1 MMAAMQK
8 LGIEIVIDESV
19 VKRETE
25 SVMATEFFQS
35 LMNQPAAM
43 RRSSA

>member
-8 LGIEIVIDESV
+8 LGIEIAIDEGV

-25 SVMATEFFQS
+25 SVMATEFFQN
-35 LMNQPAAM
+35 LMDQLAAM
-43 RRSSA
+43 RR